1 MVSMYVLVSP
11 CVLHPA
17 LRARG
22 ITRDEDREWFTRAM
36 QRCQRFAIEVLALP
50 CPETLYLGNDREP
63 GMFLDRLNT
72 QEFSDLLD
80 SLEHEVRE
88 IVAKRG
94 PPLCIVGVNA
104 SPACG
109 VDATW
114 YGPPESQDA
123 KRQGRGAFLARFSDI
138 PAIDVSVFSRYRLYL
153 AAPLF
158 SAAERNYN
166 QYLAELLRN
175 NLFDVYLPQDTGDD
189 SHTRER
195 SAHQVIF
202 EKNLAALEATDVM
215 VAVIDGADAD
225 SGTAW
230 EIGYAFAKGIP
241 VVSIRTDFRMAG
253 HHEHVNLMLEQSS
266 AIVHSE
272 EELLSCILFPG
283 GFLQAHKC

>member
-1 MVSMYVLVSP
+1 MVSMYVLVAP
-11 CVLHPA
+11 CVLTPA

-36 QRCQRFAIEVLALP
+36 ERCRRFDIEVLALP
-50 CPETLYLGNDREP
+50 CPETLFLGNDREP
-63 GMFLDRLNT
+63 GMFLDRLDT
-72 QEFSDLLD
+72 QEFSELLD

-88 IVAKRG
+88 IVSKRG

-114 YGPPESQDA
+114 YGPPESPDA
-123 KRQGRGAFLARFSDI
+123 KRRGRGAFLARFSDI

-158 SAAERNYN
+158 SAAERHYN

-175 NLFDVYLPQDTGDD
+175 NFFDVYLPQDTGDD
-189 SHTRER
+189 SPTRDR
-195 SAHQVIF
+195 NAHEDIF
-202 EKNLAALEATDVM
+202 EKHLAALASTDVL

-266 AIVHSE
+266 VIIHSDV
-272 EELLSCILFPG
+272 ELLSCILFPG
-283 GFLQAHKC
+283 GFRKAHKC